1 MIHAIL
7 VPILSILAG
16 LMMVL
21 GLDRSLES
29 EPTYAVLMT
38 WGWVMIAQG
47 IIWPIVFLLCEKKK
61 NP

>member
-1 MIHAIL
+1 MIHVIL
-7 VPILSILAG
+7 VPVLSILAG

-47 IIWPIVFLLCEKKK
+47 IIWPIVFLLCEKK

>member
-7 VPILSILAG
+7 VPVLSILAG
-16 LMMVL
+16 LMLVL

-47 IIWPIVFLLCEKKK
+47 IILPIVFVLCAKKK
-61 NP
+61 DT